1 MAKNFDII
9 VAGAGTSGVA
19 AAISAARLGY
29 RVLLIER
36 YGFAGGTATAGLV
49 HHWDP
54 IKQIEASGIVTEL
67 YNRLKESGHII
78 DYDKTNVAMPFAYW
92 EGGCGFDPE
101 AFKMLLLTMLE
112 EAGVTCL
119 FHTLVTG
126 VIVKDDMIDA
136 VEIQNKSGHET
147 ISCSIAVDCT
157 GDGDIFAAAGCDF
170 SIGDESG
177 SCMSPTLAFRIG
189 GVDTEQIYRYFEENP
204 EQFGNH
210 PRIGKYIQNARESV
224 ILQGFYS
231 LIAQAQKAGDLTLA
245 MPESGLGMTV
255 QPRYGEFHVNAT
267 RTPNV
272 NPIDGQSLS
281 DVEITERH
289 HVQEVFAFM
298 QKYLPGCKGAF
309 IMQTAD
315 QVGIRESRRLCGR
328 YILTANDINEGT
340 HFSDSIVRSKWAHF
354 DKHDGKSMQ
363 WSFSFI
369 EGPYYIPYRS
379 LLPKEISN
387 LLV

>member
-1 MAKNFDII
+1 
-9 VAGAGTSGVA
+9 
-19 AAISAARLGY
+19 
-29 RVLLIER
+29 
-36 YGFAGGTATAGLV
+36 
-49 HHWDP
+49 
-54 IKQIEASGIVTEL
+54 
-67 YNRLKESGHII
+67 
-78 DYDKTNVAMPFAYW
+78 
-92 EGGCGFDPE
+92 
-101 AFKMLLLTMLE
+101 
-112 EAGVTCL
+112 
-119 FHTLVTG
+119 VTG

-387 LLV
+387 LLVAGRCISATHEAMSSIRIIPLGALMGQAAGIAAALCVKHNCNAADLSAFTLQKELVLHNVIL